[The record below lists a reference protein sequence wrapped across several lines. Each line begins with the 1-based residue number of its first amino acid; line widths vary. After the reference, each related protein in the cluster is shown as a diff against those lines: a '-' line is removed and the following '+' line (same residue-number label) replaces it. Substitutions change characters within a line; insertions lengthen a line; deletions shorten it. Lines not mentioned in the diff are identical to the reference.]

1 MKQITMKKQVDSQS
15 LKIKNLESEI
25 QKIKTQKISA
35 HKKWKEELEKYNKLR
50 KLRADELLTMKKAN
64 TKKDLV
70 IDQLK
75 KEAKMKDLLNKRK
88 IEEIKVLQIQKNLS
102 MQK

>member
-1 MKQITMKKQVDSQS
+1 MD
-15 LKIKNLESEI
+15 
-25 QKIKTQKISA
+25 
-35 HKKWKEELEKYNKLR
+35 KYNKLR
-50 KLRADELLTMKKAN
+50 KLRADELLNMKKAN

-88 IEEIKVLQIQKNLS
+88 IEEIKVL
-102 MQK
+102 

>member
-1 MKQITMKKQVDSQS
+1 M
-15 LKIKNLESEI
+15 
-25 QKIKTQKISA
+25 
-35 HKKWKEELEKYNKLR
+35 EKYNKLR

-102 MQK
+102 KRNVNEQANNLVFIGLISKWLYVQI